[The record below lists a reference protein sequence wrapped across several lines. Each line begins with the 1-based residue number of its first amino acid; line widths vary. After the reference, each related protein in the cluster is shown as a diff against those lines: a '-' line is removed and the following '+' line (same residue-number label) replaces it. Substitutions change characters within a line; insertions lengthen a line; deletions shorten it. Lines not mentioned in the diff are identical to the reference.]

1 MVATF
6 EKYGPA
12 PPSPSSWADR
22 CGWSLK
28 SPGTPHGFTT
38 LGPRCGPVQHLLGPL
53 GPHSSSPYLRLEL
66 CSTELSVISRSRGG
80 RLPLPTTSHLSP
92 VLALIARIHQM
103 LTDVYHI
110 LPVRFGGASQRGH
123 SWSRGKASLLYGCRP
138 LFLRQELPLLWSQ
151 FQQPPFRLSCS

>member
-1 MVATF
+1 MHSSTVLTLPVGSSF
-6 EKYGPA
+6 RPSGQNLPGPI
-12 PPSPSSWADR
+12 PLGPSS
-22 CGWSLK
+22 L
-28 SPGTPHGFTT
+28 SPGS
-38 LGPRCGPVQHLLGPL
+38 LCCGPVQHLLGPL
-53 GPHSSSPYLRLEL
+53 GPHPPSPYLRLEL

-151 FQQPPFRLSCS
+151 FQQTPFRISCS